1 MRSLAAVLALAAILG
16 SGPPAA
22 AADRT
27 VTLRVMHMTCA
38 LCPIIVRKAI
48 ETIPGVAQI
57 DVSME
62 SGTATVVYNE
72 VATNPTELAETIAN
86 AGYPAWPIKHDR

>member
-1 MRSLAAVLALAAILG
+1 MMRATATLILLAAL
-16 SGPPAA
+16 SGMSPST

-38 LCPIIVRKAI
+38 LCPLIVRKAV
-48 ETIPGVAQI
+48 ETIPGVKEI
-57 DVSME
+57 DVSLE
-62 SGTATVVYNE
+62 SGTATVVYND

-86 AGYPAWPIKHDR
+86 AG

>member
-1 MRSLAAVLALAAILG
+1 MMRATATLILLAAL
-16 SGPPAA
+16 SGMSPST

-38 LCPIIVRKAI
+38 LCPLIVRKAV
-48 ETIPGVAQI
+48 ETIPGVKEI
-57 DVSME
+57 DVSLE
-62 SGTATVVYNE
+62 SGTATVVYND

-86 AGYPAWPIKHDR
+86 AGYPAWPVKK

>member
-1 MRSLAAVLALAAILG
+1 MKRVSAALALLAILAA
-16 SGPPAA
+16 SHPAA

-38 LCPIIVRKAI
+38 LCPLIVRKAI
-48 ETIPGVAQI
+48 ETIPGVKEI

-62 SGTATVVYNE
+62 SGTATVVYNDA
-72 VATNPTELAETIAN
+72 ATNPTELAETIAN
-86 AGYPAWPIKHDR
+86 AGYPAWPVKK

>member
-1 MRSLAAVLALAAILG
+1 MKRVSAALALLAILAA
-16 SGPPAA
+16 SHPAT

-38 LCPIIVRKAI
+38 LCPLIVRKAI
-48 ETIPGVAQI
+48 ETIPGVKAI

-62 SGTATVVYNE
+62 SGTAAVVYND

-86 AGYPAWPIKHDR
+86 AGYPAWPVKR

>member
-1 MRSLAAVLALAAILG
+1 MRRAAAALALLTIFATG
-16 SGPPAA
+16 HPAA

-38 LCPIIVRKAI
+38 LCPLIVRKAV
-48 ETIPGVAQI
+48 ETIPGVKEI
-57 DVSME
+57 DVSLE
-62 SGTATVVYNE
+62 SGTATVVYND

-86 AGYPAWPIKHDR
+86 AGYPAWPVKK